1 MVIRVKRIR
10 IRKKRNKFILTVLS
24 VFVVLLIWQ
33 SIDIVA
39 KYYAAKNNKGVA
51 VASGLYFNSDK
62 LNKKQ
67 GSTENGINS
76 IKNDEIEGLAIT
88 TNTASW
94 SSGSVELPL
103 KIQNYDSN
111 ILFNDSGLDITYQIE
126 FKLLD
131 EPVGATYSVI
141 DKDGTVMSAL
151 VQKGATFS
159 SNGTLKGGTLN
170 ADIYKIRITLEDAN
184 IETYKPARILVLA
197 YPKAPDYL
205 VNESEQQYRL
215 LGVFEGHL
223 NEMELE
229 IDTAAFLIE
238 KEFNGDNWKK
248 IVEDSAAYIY
258 NIKTKGDIVQD
269 TSTAAKREIEV
280 KWRSEYLSIDQY
292 SEYLVGMQIKSKKDE
307 NENSWSYINIEV
319 LPYASINL
327 TFYKNEKFIKALET
341 EDDSNKIDSV
351 EAFQNLVQVSIITE

>member
-1 MVIRVKRIR
+1 MKRIR

-24 VFVVLLIWQ
+24 VFVALLIWQ

-62 LNKKQ
+62 LNKKA
-67 GSTENGINS
+67 GVATGIDNITE
-76 IKNDEIEGLAIT
+76 DEIEGLAIT

-126 FKLLD
+126 LKLLD

-141 DKDGTVMSAL
+141 DKGDNNEHPLSNQG
-151 VQKGATFS
+151 QKYIS
-159 SNGTLKGGTLN
+159 SGTLKGGSLS
-170 ADIYKIRITLEDAN
+170 ADTYKIKITLTSEADN
-184 IETYKPARILVLA
+184 YIPSRVLVLA
-197 YPKAPDYL
+197 YPTAPDYL
-205 VNESEQQYRL
+205 VNTNDQQYRL
-215 LGVFEGHL
+215 LGIFEGHP

-229 IDTAAFLIE
+229 IDSASFLIE
-238 KEFNGDNWKK
+238 KKFNTNSDNWKE

-269 TSTAAKREIEV
+269 TNTAAKREIEV
-280 KWRSEYLSIDQY
+280 KWRSEYLSIDRY
-292 SEYLVGMQIKSKKDE
+292 SEYYRAAESVTKTEE
-307 NENSWSYINIEV
+307 NGVEWSSMKIEV
-319 LPYASINL
+319 LPYANINI
-327 TFYKNEKFIKALET
+327 TFYKNEAFIAALNNEG
-341 EDDSNKIDSV
+341 EGNKIASAD
-351 EAFQNLVQVSIITE
+351 AFHNLVQVSIVTE